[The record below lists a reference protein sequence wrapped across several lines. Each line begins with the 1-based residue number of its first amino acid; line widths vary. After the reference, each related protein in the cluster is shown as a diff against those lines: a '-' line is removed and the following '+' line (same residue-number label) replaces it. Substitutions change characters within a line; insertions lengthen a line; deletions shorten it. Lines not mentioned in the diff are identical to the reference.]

1 MPEAQSIETIL
12 GTIAV
17 AMLLLV
23 QSYIARRFAKGKHAE
38 TVEKLETVERTVN
51 GTHAKLTARVE
62 QLAQALQAAG
72 VAIPPTPTTEDA

>member
-1 MPEAQSIETIL
+1 MSDAQAIQTLL
-12 GTIAV
+12 GASAV
-17 AMLLLV
+17 AVLLLV
-23 QSYIARRFAKGKHAE
+23 QSYIARRFARDKHAE

-51 GTHAKLTARVE
+51 GTHAKLNARVE